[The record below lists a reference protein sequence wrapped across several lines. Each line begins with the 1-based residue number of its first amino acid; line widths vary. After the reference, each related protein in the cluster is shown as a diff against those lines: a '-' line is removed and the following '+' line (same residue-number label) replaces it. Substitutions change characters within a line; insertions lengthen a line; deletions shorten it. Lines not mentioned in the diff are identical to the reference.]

1 MKAGLTPFILPTVA
15 CTVFSPGSYVPDLTP
30 AYALGDL
37 DFVDERVG
45 LLQESE
51 RSLRVDRPDGQ
62 AELERYAGGEE
73 RDPERARQRMNAH
86 RSSLHVQTVRGD
98 LRVPNLWSAHYT
110 RMGAVAPQRL
120 GQ

>member
-1 MKAGLTPFILPTVA
+1 MRPMSCPTTLA
-15 CTVFSPGSYVPDLTP
+15 FWN
-30 AYALGDL
+30 
-37 DFVDERVG
+37 
-45 LLQESE
+45 
-51 RSLRVDRPDGQ
+51 
-62 AELERYAGGEE
+62 
-73 RDPERARQRMNAH
+73 PERARQRMNAH